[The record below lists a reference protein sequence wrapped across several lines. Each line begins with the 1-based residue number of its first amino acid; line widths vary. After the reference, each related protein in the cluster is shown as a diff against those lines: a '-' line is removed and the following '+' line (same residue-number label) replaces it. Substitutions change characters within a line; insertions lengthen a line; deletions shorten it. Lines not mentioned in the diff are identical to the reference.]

1 MEQIYERC
9 CALDVGQASVVAC
22 VRVPDREGKRSEL
35 RGCFSTVTSELL
47 ALRDW
52 LQGLGVTHVAMEA
65 TGVYWHGL
73 DHYEG
78 RSYRG
83 FHHQRSSLARPPSS
97 RSNGRRSR
105 TTRRPTRRTGATT
118 QY

>member
-9 CALDVGQASVVAC
+9 CALDVHKASVSAC

-35 RGCFSTVTSELL
+35 RGCFSTVTGELL

-65 TGVYWHGL
+65 TGVYWK
-73 DHYEG
+73 
-78 RSYRG
+78 
-83 FHHQRSSLARPPSS
+83 PVW
-97 RSNGRRSR
+97 
-105 TTRRPTRRTGATT
+105 
-118 QY
+118 